1 MSKNT
6 RSIASVAREAP
17 PFRRWVW
24 LGAGWTALGFGVL
37 TVLAGWSVLAG
48 GRDPGHEVLQPL
60 LIFNSTMGV
69 WYLITGGQ
77 ILSRRGSARW
87 SSGLIAL
94 ANGLVLA
101 VLAASAI
108 PAAAESLVAMG
119 IRTGVW
125 LAITAALL
133 WSFPAREV

>member
-1 MSKNT
+1 MSKNA
-6 RSIASVAREAP
+6 RSIA
-17 PFRRWVW
+17 
-24 LGAGWTALGFGVL
+24 
-37 TVLAGWSVLAG
+37 
-48 GRDPGHEVLQPL
+48 
-60 LIFNSTMGV
+60 
-69 WYLITGGQ
+69 YLITGGQ